1 MKLTLKKKI
10 TISLLLGF
18 VVLLLTGFF
27 SYKINSELITSTGN
41 RSQAHQVTIHLENLL
56 DLVTD
61 GETGVRGYVLTGDT
75 AYLEP
80 YINALGKIESER
92 KYFGQLNERI
102 DNIGR
107 LDSLI
112 ELKLERLS
120 KTIDTRRQYG
130 FDSAL
135 GIIISKNEG
144 KVLMDTIRNNIAE
157 MKLREENLI
166 AQYDIE
172 VQRAKT
178 ETSII
183 LPSTTFIAIIIVV
196 IAIFVISKEIN
207 SRKTAENKLLISETN
222 LGNAYDLRMD
232 LYNNAPCGYQSLD
245 RNGLIIEINNT
256 ELKWLGYER
265 YELVD
270 KIKFPDLMADS
281 SNVKRFETNY
291 ALFVSTGK
299 ANDLKYELKR
309 KDGTTFP
316 VLLNATAIYDSSGR
330 FIRSRATMTDI
341 SKRKKAEDAAAESR
355 AWLQAIVDYSPTAI
369 YLTDL
374 DGRFLM
380 TNKHAEILLG
390 KSSNQTI
397 GKNSHDFFSKEIA
410 DKFDENNETV
420 MKSGKALE
428 LEEES
433 FSAGGKHTFISFR
446 FPIYDA
452 NNKIFAI
459 CGIST
464 DITARKR
471 AEQRFIALLD
481 SAPVAIV
488 IVNEKGEI
496 ELVSAESERLFGYS
510 RKELIGQK
518 VELLMPGE
526 FRNAYLDRR
535 DDFLENIIGGL
546 MEIELFGERKDGTKF
561 PVEISLSPL
570 ETEEG
575 IRVSA
580 AIRDITDRKN
590 TEKNLKDLNQALL
603 SSNSELESFSYS
615 VSHDLRAPL
624 RHIVGF
630 GEKLQKKLNNSNDPE
645 DNRLVGKITAAADKM
660 ARLIDD
666 LLNFSRVGRTELRKK
681 NVDLNSLVN
690 EIIEENKDVEGDKN
704 IEWKIDKLHEVF
716 ADSLQLKIVFT
727 NLISN
732 AVKYTSKKKNRIIE
746 IGQNAD
752 GAENVFFVKDNGAGF
767 DMKYSS
773 KLFGVFQR
781 LHGDNEY
788 EGTGIGLATVRRIVN
803 RHGGRIWAASETNK
817 GATFYFTISNN

>member
-18 VVLLLTGFF
+18 AVLLITGFL
-27 SYKINSELITSTGN
+27 SYKINSALIESTEN
-41 RSQAHQVTIHLENLL
+41 ISQAHQLTIHLENLL
-56 DLVTD
+56 VLITD
-61 GETGVRGYVLTGDT
+61 GETGVRGYVITGDSI
-75 AYLEP
+75 YLEP
-80 YINALGKIESER
+80 YINVLGKIDDER
-92 KYFGQLNERI
+92 KYLSKLPEKKDKTGE
-102 DNIGR
+102 

-112 ELKLERLS
+112 AAKLHRLEY
-120 KTIDTRRQYG
+120 TIGIRNRLG
-130 FDSAL
+130 FEGAL
-135 GIIISKNEG
+135 NVMVDKNEG
-144 KVLMDTIRNNIAE
+144 KILMDKIRKSIGE
-157 MKLREENLI
+157 LKIKEENLV
-166 AQYDIE
+166 ALYDGKI
-172 VQRAKT
+172 QKAKA
-178 ETSII
+178 ETIVII
-183 LPSTTFIAIIIVV
+183 PTVTLIAIIIVV
-196 IAIFVISKEIN
+196 IGIFVISKEIT
-207 SRKTAENKLLISETN
+207 SREAAEKKLRISETN

-245 RNGLIIEINNT
+245 RNGLIVEINNT
-256 ELKWLGYER
+256 ELKWLGYDR
-265 YELVD
+265 CELVD

-281 SNVKRFETNY
+281 SNAERFEANY
-291 ALFVSTGK
+291 ALFISTGK
-299 ANDLKYELKR
+299 ANDLRYELKR
-309 KDGTTFP
+309 KDGSTFP
-316 VLLNATAIYDSSGR
+316 VSLNATAIYDSSGR

-380 TNKHAEILLG
+380 VNKHAELLLG
-390 KSSNQTI
+390 KSSNQII
-397 GKNSHDFFSKEIA
+397 GKNSHDFYSKEIA
-410 DKFDENNETV
+410 EKFDENNETV

-510 RKELIGQK
+510 KKELIGQN

-535 DDFLENIIGGL
+535 DDFLENIIGGS
-546 MEIELFGERKDGTKF
+546 MEIELFGKRKDGTKF

-575 IRVSA
+575 VRVSA

-590 TEKNLKDLNQALL
+590 TEKNLKGLNQALL
-603 SSNSELESFSYS
+603 SSNGELESFSYS

-666 LLNFSRVGRTELRKK
+666 LLKFSRVGRTELEKR
-681 NVDLNSLVN
+681 NLDLNSLVH
-690 EIIEENKDVEGDKN
+690 EIIEENKDGEGDKN
-704 IEWKIDKLHEVF
+704 IEWKIDKLQEVF
-716 ADSLQLKIVFT
+716 ADPLQLKIVFT

-732 AVKYTSKKKNRIIE
+732 AVKYTSKKENRIIE